1 MRLTLR
7 TLLAY
12 LDDILEPAD
21 AREIGTKIAESPVA
35 GKMVDRI
42 REVMRRRR
50 ITAPELTGPGSGPDP
65 NLVAEYLDNTLSPEA
80 VTEIE
85 RICLESDIHLAETAG
100 CHQILTIVLGEPVDI
115 SAHTRERMYAL
126 GAIAPVQPQDGGT
139 LEREPV
145 PSAMAG
151 TRRTAA
157 AAAAT
162 VQAGDETFAGGVPEY
177 LRRRPLWKKLVP
189 AVAVAALAG
198 WAVLVWQEP
207 SFRGR
212 PTAPA
217 ETAVK
222 SPPGDAA
229 GVATPA
235 EPTAEVPAETVAE
248 ATPSET
254 AVAVTD
260 PAVPAGV
267 ANASAIPAQPAPE
280 AVVESPA
287 AEVVVEPTPAVEA
300 APLEQPP
307 PAVVDRAPP
316 MKNSSLEGVALRY
329 QPDANDWNVLQ
340 RQTAVNAGDWI
351 ATPEPFTSRIDVN
364 GTQLAISVNSG
375 SIVQLLSPPE
385 GRLLTV
391 LVDCGRVGLYR
402 PAGDGAAAEPV
413 KVNVQVAGLDLDVE
427 LLEPGTLLGIEAV
440 LRPPTG
446 KPAIPTPPAYDG
458 GIYVVAG
465 SANVQTNPDQ
475 RVVLSKENGW
485 LPWPMNAG
493 EWQPGPLLAA
503 PQWLTPEGRLL
514 PSVDQTYAN
523 IYERMFTLTEPVSV
537 TVPGIVRDRRP
548 RISRYAVDTLA
559 LTQNIPQLMNALQ
572 SENDEAR
579 RAAIVGLRDWLPRS
593 GDNAAIL
600 HDEATRYFRD
610 EEVAPVEEML
620 WGYSPQD
627 FRSPDVSARLVGW
640 LGNENLA
647 IRELAL
653 FHIRTGANRQ
663 TDYHPLAPVTQ
674 RQSAINR
681 LNDIVRRHGALVPPE
696 VQPQPDE

>member
-115 SAHTRERMYAL
+115 SSQTRERMYAL
-126 GAIAPVQPQDGGT
+126 GAIAPVQQQNGGGVI
-139 LEREPV
+139 EREPV
-145 PSAMAG
+145 PSAMAD

-162 VQAGDETFAGGVPEY
+162 VQAGDETFTGGVPDY
-177 LRRRPLWKKLVP
+177 LRRRPAWKRFAPAALVVLLAAWLVWVIRDPSLRNPLQSVATVQNAEPEPPIDNLGVAASAEPKADVP
-189 AVAVAALAG
+189 AAV
-198 WAVLVWQEP
+198 VPQ
-207 SFRGR
+207 
-212 PTAPA
+212 
-217 ETAVK
+217 
-222 SPPGDAA
+222 
-229 GVATPA
+229 ATP
-235 EPTAEVPAETVAE
+235 P
-248 ATPSET
+248 ET
-254 AVAVTD
+254 AVAVTEPA
-260 PAVPAGV
+260 PAVVPDV
-267 ANASAIPAQPAPE
+267 AVVPTQSAPE
-280 AVVESPA
+280 VVVETPA
-287 AEVVVEPTPAVEA
+287 AEVVVEPAPVEQA
-300 APLEQPP
+300 P
-307 PAVVDRAPP
+307 PAVVNNAPP
-316 MKNSSLEGVALRY
+316 MKYSSLEGIALRY
-329 QPDANDWNVLQ
+329 QPDANDWNLLP
-340 RQTAVNAGDWI
+340 RQTALKAGDWI
-351 ATPEPFTSRIDVN
+351 ATPEPFTSRIDVS
-364 GTQLAISVNSG
+364 GGQLAISVNSS
-375 SIVQLLSPPE
+375 SIVQLLAPPE
-385 GRLLTV
+385 GRLLMV

-402 PAGDGAAAEPV
+402 PAGEGAAAEPV
-413 KVNVQVAGLDLDVE
+413 KVRVQVGGLDLDIE
-427 LLEPGTLLGIEAV
+427 LLEPGTLLGVEAV

-446 KPAIPTPPAYDG
+446 KPAVFTPPAYDG
-458 GIYVVAG
+458 GLYLVAG
-465 SANVQTNPDQ
+465 SANVQMNLDQ
-475 RVVLSKENGW
+475 RIVMSKENGW
-485 LPWPMNAG
+485 LPWPANAG

-503 PQWLTPEGRLL
+503 PQWLTPEGRML
-514 PSVDQTYAN
+514 PSLDQTYAN

-548 RISRYAVDTLA
+548 RVSRYAVDTLA

-579 RAAIVGLRDWLPRS
+579 RAAIVGLREWLPRS

-610 EEVAPVEEML
+610 DEAGPVEEML
-620 WGYSPQD
+620 WGYSQQD
-627 FRSPDVSARLVGW
+627 FRDPEVSARLIGW

-653 FHIRTGANRQ
+653 FHVRTGANRQ
-663 TDYHPLAPVTQ
+663 TDYHPLSPVTQ

-681 LNDIVRRHGALVPPE
+681 LNDIIRRQGALLPPE
-696 VQPQPDE
+696 AQPPQPAE